1 MRNRLGTATKI
12 ALATV
17 TAAAAVAGLGVTAA
31 SASSRNNDNDIQTV
45 TAFFQTI
52 TPWGSIS
59 IPSLSCPAGSY
70 LQSGDWSPGRIVPA
84 GVEVLEP
91 RYGLAPGGAIGATIP
106 TPDRVAVRV
115 DNGAIKYAATGT
127 NGGGASATNWDF
139 TASHDLLIKLHCTTN
154 LGKADLRG

>member
-1 MRNRLGTATKI
+1 MRTRIGTATKI
-12 ALATV
+12 ALATA
-17 TAAAAVAGLGVTAA
+17 TAAAAIAGLGVSAA
-31 SASSRNNDNDIQTV
+31 SATSTTDDDTQTV
-45 TAFFQTI
+45 TALFETI
-52 TPWGSIS
+52 KPWDSIS

-106 TPDRVAVRV
+106 TPDRVAVRM
-115 DNGAIKYAATGT
+115 DNGAITYAATGT

-154 LGKADLRG
+154 LAKADLRG